1 MENNIANLFRLI
13 DNMKSIKEY
22 GEFHFTN
29 IFGFD
34 YKEEI
39 DKAIEV
45 LYDYIRLSKL
55 VNEKP
60 QVKQIAR
67 KDKLNNEDIKNL
79 YDKLGSFR
87 AVGKALKCDPKT
99 VKNRLLE
106 MGYTFNDERR
116 GK

>member
-13 DNMKSIKEY
+13 DNMKSIREY
-22 GEFHFTN
+22 GEFHYTN
-29 IFGFD
+29 IFDFD

-106 MGYTFNDERR
+106 MGYTFDE
-116 GK
+116 